1 MCALP
6 TCIKCKHTH
15 AHAHT
20 VCRSYKPLAEA
31 LAMTETTP
39 LLPKTFPPQHLGCP
53 LSPRPHPVPWSS
65 GLWLS
70 LEATSVGSLIPEP
83 AVTGPDDLRTT
94 TSLENVV
101 PTAPGRNLTESRV
114 SQHFSRLPGPGTA
127 QTLPA
132 RYSYP
137 GQSKVQ
143 PPLVLGNRRGKNY
156 L

>member
-6 TCIKCKHTH
+6 TCIKYKHTQ

-20 VCRSYKPLAEA
+20 ICRSYKPLAEA

-39 LLPKTFPPQHLGCP
+39 LLPKTFPPQHQGCP

-83 AVTGPDDLRTT
+83 VVRGPDDLRTT
-94 TSLENVV
+94 TSLENMV
-101 PTAPGRNLTESRV
+101 PTAPGRNLTEPLFPSISPACLDRAQHKPYLLDTGTLGSQRCSRP
-114 SQHFSRLPGPGTA
+114 SF
-127 QTLPA
+127 
-132 RYSYP
+132 
-137 GQSKVQ
+137 
-143 PPLVLGNRRGKNY
+143 
-156 L
+156 